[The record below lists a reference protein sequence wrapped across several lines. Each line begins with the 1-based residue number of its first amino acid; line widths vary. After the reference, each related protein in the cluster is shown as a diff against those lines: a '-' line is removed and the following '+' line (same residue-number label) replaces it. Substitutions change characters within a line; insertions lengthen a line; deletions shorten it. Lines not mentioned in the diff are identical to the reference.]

1 MHDQIKVEILDK
13 DLVTSDLVGST
24 LLHVDD
30 LAVNG
35 GMQQQWHEIYYKN
48 KSSGK
53 ILISSQFVENA
64 NQASQKFEESKEPG
78 LVKQKTIP

>member
-1 MHDQIKVEILDK
+1 MSILDK
-13 DLVTSDLVGST
+13 DLVTSDLVGTT

-35 GMQQQWHEIYYKN
+35 GQQQQWHEIYYKN

-53 ILISSQFVENA
+53 ILISSRFVEDA
-64 NQASQKFEESKEPG
+64 THASQKLEESKEPG
-78 LVKQKTIP
+78 LAKQKTLP